1 MGESALRQMH
11 TSQTKMIH
19 CGAPPAI
26 RQVQP
31 VASLGDENVAM
42 TRKRWVA
49 VAVTAVLGLTLG
61 ATAFVVWQHVRPRL
75 PALSAAAP
83 ALDRA
88 IATVVNAAGD
98 DAAVTVSG
106 LVPVTS
112 CEHTPLAK
120 GSRFTR
126 TANLY
131 TDPGGEDAVI
141 DHVAAALPPSE
152 HPVRSAPSP
161 SGVSGLTATLG
172 GGITLQVIAI
182 GDGWLA
188 ATAETDCRTGAADP
202 PPAGPQP
209 ASLVDPVTQILI
221 GLGTQPTGF
230 HSETVACARG
240 HITTLDT
247 ASAATSTGNL
257 ATRLAKVVPPGARQF
272 ASTSNRLAWRVGGV
286 STIVAAS
293 DDGTEIDVQRT
304 TGC

>member
-1 MGESALRQMH
+1 
-11 TSQTKMIH
+11 
-19 CGAPPAI
+19 
-26 RQVQP
+26 
-31 VASLGDENVAM
+31 
-42 TRKRWVA
+42 
-49 VAVTAVLGLTLG
+49 VAVTAVLGVTLG

-75 PALSAAAP
+75 PALTAVAP

-88 IATVVNAAGD
+88 IATVVTAAGD

-112 CEHTPLAK
+112 CEHTSLAK

-152 HPVRSAPSP
+152 HPVRGAPSP
-161 SGVSGLTATLG
+161 SGISGLTADLG
-172 GGITLQVIAI
+172 SGITLQVIAV

-209 ASLVDPVTQILI
+209 ASLVDPVTQLLAS
-221 GLGTQPTGF
+221 LGTRATGF
-230 HSETVACARG
+230 HSETVTCTHG
-240 HITTLDT
+240 HITTLDA
-247 ASAATSTGNL
+247 ASASTVTGNL
-257 ATRLAKVVPPGARQF
+257 PTRLAAVVPAGARQF
-272 ASTSNRLAWRVGGV
+272 RSTANRLAWRLGGV

-304 TGC
+304 TAC